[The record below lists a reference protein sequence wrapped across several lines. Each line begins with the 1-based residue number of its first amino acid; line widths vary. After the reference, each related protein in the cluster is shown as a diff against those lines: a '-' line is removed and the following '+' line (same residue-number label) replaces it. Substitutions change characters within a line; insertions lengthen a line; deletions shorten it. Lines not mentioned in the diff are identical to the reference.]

1 MDRDSKKDKVS
12 ETAQGSKSGLAP
24 CYTSSVCN
32 DMPWH
37 LYECAVV
44 KELQDVHGVYG
55 SCGWKLYRK
64 YKNMASS
71 YYNHGHSYRECAF
84 DIHWEWL
91 HDEPKFKRPTLSDHL
106 KSGVYLGI
114 HKV

>member
-1 MDRDSKKDKVS
+1 MAQCLLNF
-12 ETAQGSKSGLAP
+12 ETSA
-24 CYTSSVCN
+24 VCN

-55 SCGWKLYRK
+55 SCGWELYRK
-64 YKNMASS
+64 YKNMAVS
-71 YYNHGHSYRECAF
+71 YHNHGHSYRECAF

-91 HDEPKFKRPTLSDHL
+91 HNKPKFKQPTLSNHL
-106 KSGVYLGI
+106 KSGACLGI
-114 HKV
+114 HNE